1 MRKNKGDVFMTAKE
15 LDIMVNAM
23 RTKYHKIDSRLD
35 ITDKIWYLKEALY
48 KIGTVALALEL
59 SKLYYEIEEIDTDEI
74 VKLGT
79 FKS

>member
-1 MRKNKGDVFMTAKE
+1 MIYKNNMDV
-15 LDIMVNAM
+15 LN
-23 RTKYHKIDSRLD
+23 
-35 ITDKIWYLKEALY
+35 
-48 KIGTVALALEL
+48 IGRVELALEL

>member
-1 MRKNKGDVFMTAKE
+1 MTAKE

-23 RTKYHKIDSRLD
+23 RAKYPKINSRLG
-35 ITDKIWYLKEALY
+35 ITDKIGRVE
-48 KIGTVALALEL
+48 LALEL